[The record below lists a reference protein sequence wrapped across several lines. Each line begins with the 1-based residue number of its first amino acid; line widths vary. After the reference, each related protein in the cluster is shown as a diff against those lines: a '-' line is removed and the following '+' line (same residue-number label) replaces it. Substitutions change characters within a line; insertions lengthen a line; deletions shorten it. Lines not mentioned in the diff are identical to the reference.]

1 MRPLNAATQACTVV
15 MAPLHEA
22 PLQTTVHSAVN
33 FLLRL
38 ASESSAP
45 LHEAT
50 VLGLSIVP
58 KGGTESVYTSSIA
71 CVRQVGVDLTRANPH
86 LGAQMTLS
94 WLGHIA
100 VAQHIVGVGVEA
112 ERDLTNPPMTT
123 HVFMLAQPV
132 RIEGSR
138 KWALQ
143 FSILPFDG
151 KDARCDSDALTTD
164 RTDELRDRYMIFFY
178 QRLRVTHV
186 AGMPAFLCK
195 PEMDPCVNV
204 PGVPNKPNLPWERVA
219 TALNIS
225 PAT

>member
-15 MAPLHEA
+15 MAPLHTA

-45 LHEAT
+45 LHEET

-58 KGGTESVYTSSIA
+58 KGGTESVYTSSVA
-71 CVRQVGVDLTRANPH
+71 CVRQVGVDVEGANPH
-86 LGAQMTLS
+86 LGAQMTLT
-94 WLGHIA
+94 WLGHVA
-100 VAQHIVGVGVEA
+100 VAQHLVGVGPEA
-112 ERDLTNPPMTT
+112 ERDLTDPPMTT

-151 KDARCDSDALTTD
+151 KDARCDSDGLTAD
-164 RTDELRDRYMIFFY
+164 RTDELRDRYMIFYY
-178 QRLRVTHV
+178 QRLRVTKV
-186 AGMPAFLCK
+186 AGRPAFTCK
-195 PEMDPCVNV
+195 PAMDPCVGV
-204 PGVPNKPNLPWERVA
+204 PGVPTEPKLPWERIAA
-219 TALNIS
+219 TLNLTS
-225 PAT
+225 AT